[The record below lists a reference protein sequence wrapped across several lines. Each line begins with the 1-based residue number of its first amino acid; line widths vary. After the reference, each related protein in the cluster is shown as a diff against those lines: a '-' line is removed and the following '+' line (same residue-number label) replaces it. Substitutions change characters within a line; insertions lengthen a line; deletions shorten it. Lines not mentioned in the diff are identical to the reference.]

1 VGVTSYKWQDPLKE
15 NGSFFYRLKLVDL
28 DGKVSYSKVIPIF
41 SAAKPGS
48 FYYENS
54 FEQLH
59 IVRTDMKV
67 YSWKI
72 FELTGRTLLS
82 GERVSGSHRIDVS
95 ALPKGTYIIQTID
108 ESYNSQTYKFI
119 K

>member
-1 VGVTSYKWQDPLKE
+1 
-15 NGSFFYRLKLVDL
+15 
-28 DGKVSYSKVIPIF
+28 
-41 SAAKPGS
+41 
-48 FYYENS
+48 
-54 FEQLH
+54 
-59 IVRTDMKV
+59 MKV